1 MDKIFV
7 GVDRRQWLAFT
18 VLQYSIYSRAS
29 KPVQVIPL
37 LIHQLPLTRR
47 GLTDFSYSRYLVP
60 WLCNFEGR
68 AVFVDAD
75 FLCLTDINELFEL
88 FDPEYAVQ
96 VVKSKFRFE
105 WPSLMLFNCEKATD
119 LTLEFVNDKDS
130 KPQALE
136 WGPVGQLPAQWNFLV
151 GYDAPSDKPVSMA
164 HYTQGIPGFLEM
176 QGTLFYDE
184 WQQDRAAA
192 THTCSWIELM
202 GQSVHAKAVVERLD
216 VQRNL
221 RQQALEGQR

>member
-18 VLQYSIYSRAS
+18 VLQYSIYSRAK

-37 LIHQLPLTRR
+37 LIQQLPLTRR
-47 GLTDFSYSRYLVP
+47 GLTDFSFSRYLVP
-60 WLCNFEGR
+60 WLCDFKGR

-75 FLCLTDINELFEL
+75 FLCLADINDLFDL
-88 FDPEYAVQ
+88 FDPQFAVQ

-119 LTLEFVNDKDS
+119 LTVEYVNSPNSDPAS
-130 KPQALE
+130 LE
-136 WGPVGQLPAQWNFLV
+136 WGPVGALPVQWNFLV
-151 GYDAPSDKPVSMA
+151 GYDVPTPNSVALV

-176 QGTLFYDE
+176 QGTPFYEE
-184 WQQDRAAA
+184 WQKDFAAA
-192 THTCSWIELM
+192 THTCSWLELM
-202 GQSVHAKAVVERLD
+202 GQSVHAQSVVDRIE
-216 VQRNL
+216 VQRKL
-221 RQQALEGQR
+221 RQQALNRV